1 MLSRPQRIRRGF
13 QRLGLFLAAI
23 LLTIGLVLMAFDV
36 AASMCGTFDE
46 RIFRRQASISDWEPS
61 VSSLLA
67 WLCGRRFVA

>member
-13 QRLGLFLAAI
+13 HRLGLFLAAI

-36 AASMCGTFDE
+36 ADLNVWHL
-46 RIFRRQASISDWEPS
+46 RREDFPTSDWEPS